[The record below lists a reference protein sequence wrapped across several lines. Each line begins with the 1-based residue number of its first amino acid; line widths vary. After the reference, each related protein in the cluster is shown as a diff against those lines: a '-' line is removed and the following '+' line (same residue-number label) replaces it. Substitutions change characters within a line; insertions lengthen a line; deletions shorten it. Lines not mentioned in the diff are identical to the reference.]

1 MYVCMLHFERIIFLL
16 FNILK
21 FACLQTAPSVY
32 TMAYLDFKTFGGKF
46 KAVAKPVRNIPGH
59 FMNLL
64 HKKHVRLLSHYL
76 PEQPLAPDMLKQW
89 QVRVYVC

>member
-1 MYVCMLHFERIIFLL
+1 
-16 FNILK
+16 
-21 FACLQTAPSVY
+21 
-32 TMAYLDFKTFGGKF
+32 MAYLDFKTFGGKF

-76 PEQPLAPDMLKQW
+76 PEQLLAPDMLKQW
-89 QVRVYVC
+89 QVSEPECMYACKILLLRMYE